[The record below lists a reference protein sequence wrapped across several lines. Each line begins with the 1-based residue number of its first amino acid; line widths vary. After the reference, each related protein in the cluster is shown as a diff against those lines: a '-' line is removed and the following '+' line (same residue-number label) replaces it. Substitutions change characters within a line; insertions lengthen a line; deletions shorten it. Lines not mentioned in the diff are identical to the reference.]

1 VKISKMLPLFIVF
14 VSSALAAPAVD
25 SSPVETQLRPLLQN
39 KIIGLLVPYT
49 ADDLKFDANSQLV
62 GTSDIGPW
70 TLFGSIQV
78 SDVSVKDNTFQIE
91 GERVILVLPHG
102 KTTLMPMLSGRK
114 VHVTIALTPPVDANS
129 VRGALGDI
137 FSSAS
142 VDEHFASYWKPTVD
156 NLMDLDKPCKTVLK
170 ANPDGVVGTIASTSS
185 AYGCAKGNAVTKPK
199 GITTLAP
206 GAGSKKPMEGSASL
220 RLIIDEHGYPA
231 IIYAKTSSNSNY
243 GVAAIEAVSQWRYN
257 PAMKDGK
264 PVSYMLDV
272 DLGKSVAAATDADSD
287 KDKD

>member
-1 VKISKMLPLFIVF
+1 MKARNMLIVL
-14 VSSALAAPAVD
+14 ALAICGILPAQAVD

-70 TLFGSIQV
+70 TLFGSIQI
-78 SDVSVKDNTFQIE
+78 SDVSVKDNTFQID
-91 GERVILVLPHG
+91 GERVILVLAHG

-114 VHVTIALTPPVDANS
+114 IHVAIALTPPVDVNS

-137 FSSAS
+137 FSSTS

-156 NLMDLDKPCKTVLK
+156 NLMELDKPCKSVLK
-170 ANPDGVVGTIASTSS
+170 ASPDGVVGTLASSSS
-185 AYGCAKGNAVTKPK
+185 AYGCTKGSIVSKPK
-199 GITTLAP
+199 GITTPQP
-206 GAGSKKPMEGSASL
+206 GAGSKKPMDGSASL

-231 IIYAKTSSNSNY
+231 IIYAKNSSNSNY

-272 DLGKSVAAATDADSD
+272 DLGRSAPPAADTDSD
-287 KDKD
+287 KD

>member
-1 VKISKMLPLFIVF
+1 MKTIQMLFLATLFLGAA
-14 VSSALAAPAVD
+14 SAAPAVD

-49 ADDLKFDANSQLV
+49 ADDLKYDAGSQLV

-70 TLFGSIQV
+70 TLFGSIQI
-78 SDVSVKDNTFQIE
+78 SDVSVKDNTFQLD

-114 VHVTIALTPPVDANS
+114 IHVTIALTPPVDANS

-142 VDEHFASYWKPTVD
+142 VDEHFASYWKPTVE
-156 NLMDLDKPCKTVLK
+156 NLMELDKPCKTVLK
-170 ANPDGVVGTIASTSS
+170 ANADGVVGTLASASS
-185 AYGCAKGNAVTKPK
+185 VYGCAKGNVVTKPK
-199 GITTLAP
+199 GITTPAP
-206 GAGSKKPMEGSASL
+206 GAGSKKPMDGSANL
-220 RLIIDEHGYPA
+220 RLIIDEQGYPA
-231 IIYAKTSSNSNY
+231 IIYARNSSNSNY
-243 GVAAIEAVSQWRYN
+243 GVAAIEAVAQWRYT

-272 DLGKSVAAATDADSD
+272 ELGKAVTATPEGDTD
-287 KDKD
+287 KD

>member
-1 VKISKMLPLFIVF
+1 MKMKNILVLV
-14 VSSALAAPAVD
+14 ALALGCVRWVQAVD

-70 TLFGSIQV
+70 TLFGSIQI
-78 SDVSVKDNTFQIE
+78 SDVSVKDNTFQID

-114 VHVTIALTPPVDANS
+114 IHVAIALTPPVDVNS

-142 VDEHFASYWKPTVD
+142 VDDHFASYWKPSLD
-156 NLMDLDKPCKTVLK
+156 NLMEVEKPCKAVLK
-170 ANPDGVVGTIASTSS
+170 VNPDGVVGTLASSSS
-185 AYGCAKGNAVTKPK
+185 AYGCTKGSVVSKPK
-199 GITTLAP
+199 GITTPQP
-206 GAGSKKPMEGSASL
+206 GAGGKKQMDGSASL

-231 IIYAKTSSNSNY
+231 IIYAKNSSNSNY
-243 GVAAIEAVSQWRYN
+243 GVAALEAVAQWRYN

-272 DLGKSVAAATDADSD
+272 DLGRSTPAAADTDSD
-287 KDKD
+287 KD